1 MHFSLPPLRRP
12 RHPLARALSLVLGVA
27 VLGVLLVFGL
37 VVAGV
42 LLVGGIVLLAVPLIM
57 VAAFLAVAFSPVLL
71 VLGGIQVARRVAEYA
86 VAKPSRDMLF
96 TVVDQQAKYK
106 AKNVID
112 TVVYRFGD
120 LTSSWLS
127 AAVLPF
133 GVAGLAMLGIAISV
147 IWFPIAWM
155 LGRRYE
161 NVRDGAPP
169 ATAAPVE

>member
-1 MHFSLPPLRRP
+1 M
-12 RHPLARALSLVLGVA
+12 
-27 VLGVLLVFGL
+27 
-37 VVAGV
+37 
-42 LLVGGIVLLAVPLIM
+42 
-57 VAAFLAVAFSPVLL
+57 SPVLL
-71 VLGGIQVARRVAEYA
+71 VLGGIQVVRRFAEYA

-120 LTSSWLS
+120 LSSAWFS

-133 GVAGLAMLGIAISV
+133 GVAGLALAGVMVSV
-147 IWFPIAWM
+147 FWFPIAWM

-161 NVRDGAPP
+161 SVRDDELI
-169 ATAAPVE
+169 AAK

>member
-1 MHFSLPPLRRP
+1 MLM
-12 RHPLARALSLVLGVA
+12 VLG
-27 VLGVLLVFGL
+27 
-37 VVAGV
+37 
-42 LLVGGIVLLAVPLIM
+42 
-57 VAAFLAVAFSPVLL
+57 S
-71 VLGGIQVARRVAEYA
+71 IQVVRRFAEYA

-120 LTSSWLS
+120 LTSAWLS

-133 GVAGLAMLGIAISV
+133 GVAGLAVAGIVVAAV
-147 IWFPIAWM
+147 WFPIAWA

-161 NVRDGAPP
+161 RVRDGEIVTASSP
-169 ATAAPVE
+169 ASA